1 MPQIPRPIEGWF
13 ESAACGPAAPHRQ
26 SPGPMSRRTLASCMT
41 PLPFTVGPDD
51 SLRMARTI
59 MRDHG
64 IRHLPV
70 VADERLVGVLSE
82 RDATSQSATGRN
94 VVRDA
99 MTPAPFVVQ
108 IEAPLAEV
116 AREMARRKLGST
128 IVLDGERVVGIFTTM
143 DALRVLADDA
153 QA

>member
-1 MPQIPRPIEGWF
+1 
-13 ESAACGPAAPHRQ
+13 
-26 SPGPMSRRTLASCMT
+26 MT